1 MIETK
6 IRQYTLER
14 KFIPVF
20 MGSAY
25 KNKGV
30 QLALDGVL
38 RYLPS
43 PLDKKNSGYLV
54 TKDKKEE
61 LIEMPTDD
69 KRPFVGYV
77 FKLEESRFGQLTYV
91 RVYQGKLKRGE
102 FVWNDKLG
110 KKVKVSRLVK
120 MHANNMEEIEEVKAG
135 DIFAIFGVDC
145 STGDS
150 LTQADNSYPVRCQ
163 SMFVPDPVMSLTIKP
178 SKSDGASKL
187 EKALSK
193 FKREDPTFSVNVDK

>member
-1 MIETK
+1 
-6 IRQYTLER
+6 
-14 KFIPVF
+14 

-38 RYLPS
+38 KYLPS
-43 PLDKKNSGYLV
+43 PPEKTNHGFLV
-54 TKDKKEE
+54 SKDKKEE
-61 LIEMPTDD
+61 EMIEFPTDE
-69 KRPFVGYV
+69 KKPFVGYV
-77 FKLEESRFGQLTYV
+77 FKLEESRFGQLTYI

-110 KKVKVSRLVK
+110 KKLKVSRIVK
-120 MHANNMEEIEEVKAG
+120 MHANNMEEIEEVQAG

-145 STGDS
+145 STGDTLS
-150 LTQADNSYPVRCQ
+150 VADNSFPARCS

-178 SKSDGASKL
+178 NKQDGSTKL

-193 FKREDPTFSVNVDK
+193 FKR